1 MMLTSNQR
9 VTHLCTANFK
19 QLNTSEAVDL
29 LNGNEC
35 GQKVHEIQCQSSIDS
50 TARTEVNRKNRRS
63 VKHDG
68 VDSYFTNVSLLLE
81 KTTVIRKGSNV
92 IKLGKNAVRKLTA

>member
-9 VTHLCTANFK
+9 ETHLCTANFK
-19 QLNTSEAVDL
+19 QLDTSEAVDL

-68 VDSYFTNVSLLLE
+68 VDSYFTNV
-81 KTTVIRKGSNV
+81 KFI
-92 IKLGKNAVRKLTA
+92 IGKDNSDKKRQ